1 MREIKNYE
9 DFWPYYLR
17 EHSSP
22 ATRGWHYVGTAIG
35 LLILIYIIFT
45 GSLKFLPLVFVS
57 GYFFAWMSHA
67 AVEKNKPA
75 TFTYPLWSLISDFRM
90 FYCFLSGKIT
100 AELKKAGL
108 D

>member
-1 MREIKNYE
+1 
-9 DFWPYYLR
+9 
-17 EHSSP
+17 
-22 ATRGWHYVGTAIG
+22 
-35 LLILIYIIFT
+35 
-45 GSLKFLPLVFVS
+45 
-57 GYFFAWMSHA
+57 MSHA
-67 AVEKNKPA
+67 TIEKNKPA